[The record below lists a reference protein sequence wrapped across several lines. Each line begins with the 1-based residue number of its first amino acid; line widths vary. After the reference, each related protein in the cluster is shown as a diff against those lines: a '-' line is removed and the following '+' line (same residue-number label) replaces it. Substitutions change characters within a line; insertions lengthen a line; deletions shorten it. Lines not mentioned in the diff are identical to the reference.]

1 MYFSPTRFHH
11 AYFEQVSSYFRSVS
25 WVPALRLP
33 VDFASA
39 ALQKPV
45 VLLSAWVRLL
55 GTAEVPLSPPPLA
68 SVSWGRASADP
79 SVMLTGA

>member
-55 GTAEVPLSPPPLA
+55 GTAEVPLHILKLSPNDC
-68 SVSWGRASADP
+68 VT
-79 SVMLTGA
+79 M

>member
-55 GTAEVPLSPPPLA
+55 GTAEVPLLA
-68 SVSWGRASADP
+68 DIH
-79 SVMLTGA
+79 